1 MKPSVL
7 TSLAAGTATVAVVG
21 LLVGTY
27 VATRNSTAECAAG
40 VVAGGH
46 LGGPFT
52 LVDETGATVTD
63 ADVITRPTLIYFGYT
78 FCPDV
83 CPLDA
88 LRNGQAADVLAERGL
103 DVGTAFITIDPA
115 RDTPEVV
122 AAYTDNFHPDMI
134 GLTGSDAQIAEAAKA
149 YRVLYDRADDDPE
162 FYLMN
167 HSVFTYLVTPEDGFV
182 DFFRRDDGPEQMAD
196 QVACLLANV

>member
-1 MKPSVL
+1 MNK
-7 TSLAAGTATVAVVG
+7 TYLAATAAATAVLA
-21 LLVGTY
+21 LLAGTY
-27 VATRNSTAECAAG
+27 VATRNGAPECGAG
-40 VVAGGH
+40 VVAGGN

-52 LVDETGATVTD
+52 LIDENGETVSD

-88 LRNGQAADVLAERGL
+88 LRNGTAVDVLAERGI
-103 DVGTAFITIDPA
+103 DVNSAFITIDPA
-115 RDTPEVV
+115 RDTPEVIG
-122 AAYTDNFHPDMI
+122 AYTDNFHPDMQ

-149 YRVLYDRADDDPE
+149 YRVIYSRADDDPE
-162 FYLMN
+162 YYLMN

-182 DFFRRDDGPEQMAD
+182 DFFRREDSPEQMAD
-196 QVACLLANV
+196 KVACLLANV